1 MNGVQ
6 APDTGH
12 TDIRTFVRNRFFYGK
27 LMDVYH
33 FDLEQGYFKEK
44 RWLLNRLVTG
54 YGVICG
60 LNVKLAQDGRNV
72 WVDPGVGLD
81 KAGREIV
88 VPVPT
93 KSVAIPD
100 APPPPEKPPAT
111 DREEDELEEKGY
123 GHICICYDECAADP
137 EPVRAGDCDPPDP
150 CPPGAVRERYQVCL
164 VPGRAHKIQAV
175 SNIDDL
181 VSNGRLSY
189 EALANYVTRNCAEVP
204 ADPCLPL
211 ANIKLPQAGQKASDQ
226 DIDIT
231 VRPIVYT
238 NDLLYELMLAFMS
251 QAPGRARQTK

>member
-6 APDTGH
+6 ATNTG
-12 TDIRTFVRNRFFYGK
+12 TDIETFVRNRFFYGK

-33 FDLEQGYFKEK
+33 FDLEQSYFNEK

-81 KAGREIV
+81 KAGHEIV
-88 VPVPT
+88 VPVAS

-100 APPPPEKPPAT
+100 GPPPPEKPPAN
-111 DREEDELEEKGY
+111 DEEQCEMEENCY
-123 GHICICYDECAADP
+123 GHLSICYHECAGDP
-137 EPVRAGDCDPPDP
+137 EPVRAGDCDLPDP
-150 CPPGAVRERYQVCL
+150 CPPGAIRERYKLCL
-164 VPGRAHKIQAV
+164 KPGRAHKIHAV
-175 SNIDDL
+175 SSIEDL

-189 EALANYVTRNCAEVP
+189 EALANYVTRNCAEP
-204 ADPCLPL
+204 PSDPCLPL
-211 ANIKLPQAGQKASDQ
+211 ANIKLPPAGKKASDE

-238 NDLLYELMLAFMS
+238 NDLLYELILAFMS
-251 QAPGRARQTK
+251 QAPNRPRPAKY